1 MRHTAV
7 SVFHRNFGPNL
18 LIALLLGLGLGTTT
32 LLYTALDRLLLHP
45 LRVRDVGRLVRVEER
60 HPPVTSWTWFPYSLY
75 ESMRPMRSFDALAVE
90 GQVDTA
96 VTWGS
101 RVEPALGS
109 MVSGDYFSML
119 AAKAEV
125 GRVLTHADESADT
138 EVPVVLSHRFWMRE
152 FGGSATAL
160 GATLYLQGKPLT
172 IVGVMPQRFFGTR
185 LDASPDFWIPLA
197 AQHLLSEKSLTD
209 PAPDQQFSIIGRLR
223 EGVTVAQAEA
233 EFAGVYQG
241 SKEGKRGQEK
251 PRADRADCRGIVGT
265 P

>member
-101 RVEPALGS
+101 PSSLL
-109 MVSGDYFSML
+109 L
-119 AAKAEV
+119 AAWFQETTFRCWQRRPK
-125 GRVLTHADESADT
+125 S
-138 EVPVVLSHRFWMRE
+138 
-152 FGGSATAL
+152 GG
-160 GATLYLQGKPLT
+160 
-172 IVGVMPQRFFGTR
+172 
-185 LDASPDFWIPLA
+185 
-197 AQHLLSEKSLTD
+197 
-209 PAPDQQFSIIGRLR
+209 
-223 EGVTVAQAEA
+223 
-233 EFAGVYQG
+233 
-241 SKEGKRGQEK
+241 
-251 PRADRADCRGIVGT
+251 C
-265 P
+265 